1 MNLFTIDGLSFNK
14 EDFLDNIN
22 EYEDIIAIIEEL
34 QENLK
39 YDEIEC
45 VGENECCNKTKK
57 NYIVEIQGFINQ
69 NDEFITME
77 EAKENNQLNSGVM
90 DLFVIRLYKCVDCGK
105 WIIDILEQQLI
116 KHISKKVIKLFHI
129 SLMIVKNVIIAN
141 MEMKISVNIMPT
153 VISSIIQKA
162 CQDTVDLVNLS
173 LQKQMICLYM
183 QKIHHLKKWH
193 LQSR

>member
-90 DLFVIRLYKCVDCGK
+90 DLFVISLYKCVDCGK
-105 WIIDILEQQLI
+105 WIIDILE
-116 KHISKKVIKLFHI
+116 
-129 SLMIVKNVIIAN
+129 
-141 MEMKISVNIMPT
+141 
-153 VISSIIQKA
+153 
-162 CQDTVDLVNLS
+162 
-173 LQKQMICLYM
+173 
-183 QKIHHLKKWH
+183 
-193 LQSR
+193 

>member
-77 EAKENNQLNSGVM
+77 EAKEN
-90 DLFVIRLYKCVDCGK
+90 RLYYNKRQ
-105 WIIDILEQQLI
+105 I
-116 KHISKKVIKLFHI
+116 
-129 SLMIVKNVIIAN
+129 N
-141 MEMKISVNIMPT
+141 T
-153 VISSIIQKA
+153 
-162 CQDTVDLVNLS
+162 
-173 LQKQMICLYM
+173 ICLLLLYYY
-183 QKIHHLKKWH
+183 L
-193 LQSR
+193 

>member
-90 DLFVIRLYKCVDCGK
+90 DLVVIRLYKCVDCGK
-105 WIIDILEQQLI
+105 WIIDILE
-116 KHISKKVIKLFHI
+116 
-129 SLMIVKNVIIAN
+129 
-141 MEMKISVNIMPT
+141 
-153 VISSIIQKA
+153 
-162 CQDTVDLVNLS
+162 
-173 LQKQMICLYM
+173 
-183 QKIHHLKKWH
+183 
-193 LQSR
+193 

>member
-77 EAKENNQLNSGVM
+77 EAKEPYGSNA
-90 DLFVIRLYKCVDCGK
+90 Y
-105 WIIDILEQQLI
+105 
-116 KHISKKVIKLFHI
+116 
-129 SLMIVKNVIIAN
+129 A
-141 MEMKISVNIMPT
+141 
-153 VISSIIQKA
+153 
-162 CQDTVDLVNLS
+162 
-173 LQKQMICLYM
+173 
-183 QKIHHLKKWH
+183 
-193 LQSR
+193 

>member
-77 EAKENNQLNSGVM
+77 EAKETNLLNSWVM

-105 WIIDILEQQLI
+105 WIIDILE
-116 KHISKKVIKLFHI
+116 
-129 SLMIVKNVIIAN
+129 
-141 MEMKISVNIMPT
+141 
-153 VISSIIQKA
+153 
-162 CQDTVDLVNLS
+162 
-173 LQKQMICLYM
+173 
-183 QKIHHLKKWH
+183 
-193 LQSR
+193 

>member
-34 QENLK
+34 QEHLK

-105 WIIDILEQQLI
+105 WIIDILE
-116 KHISKKVIKLFHI
+116 
-129 SLMIVKNVIIAN
+129 
-141 MEMKISVNIMPT
+141 
-153 VISSIIQKA
+153 
-162 CQDTVDLVNLS
+162 
-173 LQKQMICLYM
+173 
-183 QKIHHLKKWH
+183 
-193 LQSR
+193 

>member
-90 DLFVIRLYKCVDCGK
+90 DLFVIMLYKCVDCGK
-105 WIIDILEQQLI
+105 WIIDILE
-116 KHISKKVIKLFHI
+116 
-129 SLMIVKNVIIAN
+129 
-141 MEMKISVNIMPT
+141 
-153 VISSIIQKA
+153 
-162 CQDTVDLVNLS
+162 
-173 LQKQMICLYM
+173 
-183 QKIHHLKKWH
+183 
-193 LQSR
+193 

>member
-90 DLFVIRLYKCVDCGK
+90 DLFVSRLYKCVDCGK
-105 WIIDILEQQLI
+105 WIIDLLE
-116 KHISKKVIKLFHI
+116 
-129 SLMIVKNVIIAN
+129 
-141 MEMKISVNIMPT
+141 
-153 VISSIIQKA
+153 
-162 CQDTVDLVNLS
+162 
-173 LQKQMICLYM
+173 
-183 QKIHHLKKWH
+183 
-193 LQSR
+193 

>member
-57 NYIVEIQGFINQ
+57 N
-69 NDEFITME
+69 
-77 EAKENNQLNSGVM
+77 
-90 DLFVIRLYKCVDCGK
+90 
-105 WIIDILEQQLI
+105 
-116 KHISKKVIKLFHI
+116 
-129 SLMIVKNVIIAN
+129 
-141 MEMKISVNIMPT
+141 
-153 VISSIIQKA
+153 
-162 CQDTVDLVNLS
+162 
-173 LQKQMICLYM
+173 
-183 QKIHHLKKWH
+183 
-193 LQSR
+193 

>member
-90 DLFVIRLYKCVDCGK
+90 DLFVIRL
-105 WIIDILEQQLI
+105 
-116 KHISKKVIKLFHI
+116 
-129 SLMIVKNVIIAN
+129 
-141 MEMKISVNIMPT
+141 
-153 VISSIIQKA
+153 
-162 CQDTVDLVNLS
+162 
-173 LQKQMICLYM
+173 
-183 QKIHHLKKWH
+183 
-193 LQSR
+193 

>member
-1 MNLFTIDGLSFNK
+1 MNLFTIDRLSFNK

-77 EAKENNQLNSGVM
+77 EAKENYQLNSGVM

-105 WIIDILEQQLI
+105 WIIDILE
-116 KHISKKVIKLFHI
+116 
-129 SLMIVKNVIIAN
+129 
-141 MEMKISVNIMPT
+141 
-153 VISSIIQKA
+153 
-162 CQDTVDLVNLS
+162 
-173 LQKQMICLYM
+173 
-183 QKIHHLKKWH
+183 
-193 LQSR
+193 

>member
-77 EAKENNQLNSGVM
+77 EAKENNQLNSGV
-90 DLFVIRLYKCVDCGK
+90 
-105 WIIDILEQQLI
+105 IINDI
-116 KHISKKVIKLFHI
+116 KK
-129 SLMIVKNVIIAN
+129 
-141 MEMKISVNIMPT
+141 
-153 VISSIIQKA
+153 
-162 CQDTVDLVNLS
+162 
-173 LQKQMICLYM
+173 
-183 QKIHHLKKWH
+183 
-193 LQSR
+193 

>member
-77 EAKENNQLNSGVM
+77 EAKENNLLNSGVM

-105 WIIDILEQQLI
+105 WIIDILE
-116 KHISKKVIKLFHI
+116 
-129 SLMIVKNVIIAN
+129 
-141 MEMKISVNIMPT
+141 
-153 VISSIIQKA
+153 
-162 CQDTVDLVNLS
+162 
-173 LQKQMICLYM
+173 
-183 QKIHHLKKWH
+183 
-193 LQSR
+193 

>member
-1 MNLFTIDGLSFNK
+1 MNLFTIDGLSLNK
-14 EDFLDNIN
+14 EDFLENIN

-105 WIIDILEQQLI
+105 WIDVYKRQVITLQTLTSL
-116 KHISKKVIKLFHI
+116 KCLASKGVKVKFAMNPNIPTTA
-129 SLMIVKNVIIAN
+129 KNPPINVGGRL
-141 MEMKISVNIMPT
+141 ST
-153 VISSIIQKA
+153 SSI
-162 CQDTVDLVNLS
+162 
-173 LQKQMICLYM
+173 
-183 QKIHHLKKWH
+183 
-193 LQSR
+193 

>member
-77 EAKENNQLNSGVM
+77 EAKENNQLNIGVM

-105 WIIDILEQQLI
+105 WIIDILE
-116 KHISKKVIKLFHI
+116 
-129 SLMIVKNVIIAN
+129 
-141 MEMKISVNIMPT
+141 
-153 VISSIIQKA
+153 
-162 CQDTVDLVNLS
+162 
-173 LQKQMICLYM
+173 
-183 QKIHHLKKWH
+183 
-193 LQSR
+193 

>member
-77 EAKENNQLNSGVM
+77 EAKENNKLNSGVM
-90 DLFVIRLYKCVDCGK
+90 DLFVIRLYKCVDCWK
-105 WIIDILEQQLI
+105 WIIDILE
-116 KHISKKVIKLFHI
+116 
-129 SLMIVKNVIIAN
+129 
-141 MEMKISVNIMPT
+141 
-153 VISSIIQKA
+153 
-162 CQDTVDLVNLS
+162 
-173 LQKQMICLYM
+173 
-183 QKIHHLKKWH
+183 
-193 LQSR
+193 

>member
-1 MNLFTIDGLSFNK
+1 MANLMITPSKLSGEVKIPPSKSMAHRAIICAALSDGLSFNK

-105 WIIDILEQQLI
+105 WIIDILE
-116 KHISKKVIKLFHI
+116 
-129 SLMIVKNVIIAN
+129 
-141 MEMKISVNIMPT
+141 
-153 VISSIIQKA
+153 
-162 CQDTVDLVNLS
+162 
-173 LQKQMICLYM
+173 
-183 QKIHHLKKWH
+183 
-193 LQSR
+193 